1 MAVIIRKAV
10 DADLEV
16 FISFTVALSMF
27 NRAHHADECKYD
39 DERTV
44 YDAIAKSSKA
54 FFEARDES
62 SLILIA
68 ESETIQVGYAMGKI
82 LIQDPR
88 ADNGTG
94 RYGLIDDLFVMEE
107 ARGMGLG
114 KKLMEEL
121 HTWFTQNDIHR
132 VKLHAYAWNQ
142 DAIKLYERN
151 GFTPYVISLEK
162 FI

>member
-1 MAVIIRKAV
+1 MALKIRRAV
-10 DADLEV
+10 DEDLDV
-16 FISFTVALSMF
+16 FVSFAVALSRF

-39 DERTV
+39 DDRTV
-44 YDAIAKSSKA
+44 FDAIAKSSRE
-54 FFEARDES
+54 FFESRDDA

-68 ESETIQVGYAMGKI
+68 ESETIPVGYAVGKI

-107 ARGMGLG
+107 ARGLGLG
-114 KKLMEEL
+114 KKFMEEL

-132 VKLHAYAWNQ
+132 IKLHAYAWNKA
-142 DAIKLYERN
+142 AIAIYERN

>member
-1 MAVIIRKAV
+1 MALKIRKAV
-10 DADLEV
+10 DEDLDV
-16 FISFTVALSMF
+16 FVSFTVALSRF

-39 DERTV
+39 DEQAV

-54 FFEARDES
+54 FFEARDTS

-68 ESETIQVGYAMGKI
+68 ENGTIPVGYAVGKI
-82 LIQDPR
+82 LLQDPR

-94 RYGLIDDLFVMEE
+94 RYGLVDDLFLTEE
-107 ARGMGLG
+107 SRGLGLG

-121 HTWFTQNDIHR
+121 HTWFIQNDIHR